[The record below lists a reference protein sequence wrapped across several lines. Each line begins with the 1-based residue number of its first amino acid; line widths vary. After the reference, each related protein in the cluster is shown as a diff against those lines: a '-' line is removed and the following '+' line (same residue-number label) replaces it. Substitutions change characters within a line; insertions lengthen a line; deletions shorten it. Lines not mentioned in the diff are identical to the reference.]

1 LNYTSKNSSD
11 GVIVFSEIYYPDGW
25 NCYIDGKKTNYFRV
39 NYLLRGVKVAAGNHK
54 IDWKFEP
61 SSYLTGS
68 NYSLMGSIILLLAF
82 FGVGGMEL
90 KKSMKGEEGIV

>member
-1 LNYTSKNSSD
+1 MKLLGTLDTKKDAVSSD
-11 GVIVFSEIYYPDGW
+11 KEAGA
-25 NCYIDGKKTNYFRV
+25 
-39 NYLLRGVKVAAGNHK
+39 LAASYK

-68 NYSLMGSIILLLAF
+68 TYSLMGSIILLLAF

-90 KKSMKGEEGIV
+90 KKSMKEEKEGKLID